1 MGEDFFSEGFQF
13 EEYLNDKLMEI
24 SDLEHRRELKDV
36 VKQMLLPFYQQV
48 EAKYQKITEKLLA
61 EQEQRERDY
70 TIVIGL
76 KERKKVDLTDEQM
89 QPILTEDMEEK
100 LIDEVTLRESLKAGE
115 PFYLFSVYL
124 KMDYNRIR
132 NLLSVRKLFSGQIR
146 TEEGVYPA
154 KFKLRESDKYLKPLN
169 ELYPV
174 FIRNMVSWKPVN
186 MAYLHKFADVMLCD
200 TQLPEDE
207 AILEVSVDF
216 EEYSDAVKYQ
226 MVPLWNITR
235 QELGDSGYPEFCIDQ
250 IHYKHMLY
258 KHKLKEENSYLV
270 DNKEVNI
277 WNIEYRDGDIEIL
290 CDKDNEVRWNLIE
303 FHKAEQSG
311 GEYPYLSN
319 QDTYQGEKTIRT
331 KAEIS
336 RYIQSLG
343 YENILKFV
351 DASVQKKSRSKR
363 ETYDMNGDLLD
374 EIRQLHRGYQLT
386 LEFEPVK
393 EEFEMNLDIL
403 SYLVSRLQWEFP
415 EYLCCGRLVKKGYAH
430 E

>member
-36 VKQMLLPFYQQV
+36 VKQMMLPFYQQV
-48 EAKYQKITEKLLA
+48 EAKYHKITEKLLA
-61 EQEQRERDY
+61 EHEQQERDY

-76 KERKKVDLTDEQM
+76 KERKKIDLTDEQM
-89 QPILTEDMEEK
+89 QPILAEDMEEK

-132 NLLSVRKLFSGQIR
+132 NLLSVRKLFSGEIR

-207 AILEVSVDF
+207 AILEVSIDF

-277 WNIEYRDGDIEIL
+277 WNIEYREGDIEIL

-319 QDTYQGEKTIRT
+319 QDTYQGERTIRT

-393 EEFEMNLDIL
+393 EEYEMNADIL

-415 EYLCCGRLVKKGYAH
+415 EYLCCGRLVKKGYKN

>member
-61 EQEQRERDY
+61 EREQRERDY

-277 WNIEYRDGDIEIL
+277 WNIEYQDGDIEIL

>member
-1 MGEDFFSEGFQF
+1 
-13 EEYLNDKLMEI
+13 
-24 SDLEHRRELKDV
+24 
-36 VKQMLLPFYQQV
+36 
-48 EAKYQKITEKLLA
+48 
-61 EQEQRERDY
+61 
-70 TIVIGL
+70 
-76 KERKKVDLTDEQM
+76 
-89 QPILTEDMEEK
+89 
-100 LIDEVTLRESLKAGE
+100 
-115 PFYLFSVYL
+115 
-124 KMDYNRIR
+124 
-132 NLLSVRKLFSGQIR
+132 
-146 TEEGVYPA
+146 
-154 KFKLRESDKYLKPLN
+154 
-169 ELYPV
+169 
-174 FIRNMVSWKPVN
+174 
-186 MAYLHKFADVMLCD
+186 
-200 TQLPEDE
+200 
-207 AILEVSVDF
+207 
-216 EEYSDAVKYQ
+216 

-277 WNIEYRDGDIEIL
+277 WNIEYQDGDIEIL

>member
-1 MGEDFFSEGFQF
+1 MGEEFFSEGFQF

-24 SDLEHRRELKDV
+24 SDLDHRRELKDV
-36 VKQMLLPFYQQV
+36 VKQMMVPFYQHV
-48 EAKYQKITEKLLA
+48 ENKYQKITENLLA
-61 EQEQRERDY
+61 ASRPKKRDY
-70 TIVIGL
+70 TIMIGL
-76 KERKKVDLTDEQM
+76 KERKKVDLTDDQM
-89 QPILTEDMEEK
+89 HPILMEDMEEK
-100 LIDEVTLRESLKAGE
+100 VIDEVALRESLKEGE

-132 NLLSVRKLFSGQIR
+132 NLLSVRKHFSGQVR

-154 KFKLRESDKYLKPLN
+154 KFKLRDSDKYLKPVN

-186 MAYLHKFADVMLCD
+186 MAHLHKFADVMICD
-200 TQLPEDE
+200 TELPEDE
-207 AILEVSVDF
+207 AILEVTVDF
-216 EEYSDAVKYQ
+216 EEYSEAVKYQ

-235 QELGDSGYPEFCIDQ
+235 QELRDSGYPEFCIDQ
-250 IHYKHMLY
+250 IHYKHMIY
-258 KHKLKEENSYLV
+258 KHKLKNENAYLV

-277 WNIEYRDGDIEIL
+277 WNIEDKDGDIEIL
-290 CDKDNEVRWNLIE
+290 CDKDSEVKWNLIE
-303 FHKAEQSG
+303 FHKTDKPE
-311 GEYPYLSN
+311 GEYAYFSN
-319 QDTYQGEKTIRT
+319 EDSYEGEKTIRT

-336 RYIQSLG
+336 RYMQSLG
-343 YENILKFV
+343 YEHILKFV

-386 LEFEPVK
+386 LEFEPVN
-393 EEFEMNLDIL
+393 EEYEMNADIL

-415 EYLCCGRLVKKGYAH
+415 EYLCCGKLVKKGYTN